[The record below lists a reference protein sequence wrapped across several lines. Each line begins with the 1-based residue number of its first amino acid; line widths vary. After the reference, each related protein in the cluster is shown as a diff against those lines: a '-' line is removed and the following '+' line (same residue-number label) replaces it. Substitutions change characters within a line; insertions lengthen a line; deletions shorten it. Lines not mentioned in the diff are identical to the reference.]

1 MEMME
6 KEPITTEGL
15 KKLKDELEDL
25 KSNKRPK
32 IVAAIAEARGHG
44 DLKENAEYHA
54 AREEQGLNEA
64 RIRELEEVLS
74 ISQVVEYKTMG
85 VEDRVIFGSTV
96 TIKDLE
102 SEEIKTYQ
110 IVGDAEADIEKN
122 TISFTTPMARSLI
135 KKELGEFV
143 EVETPGGIKEYEITE
158 IKLI

>member
-1 MEMME
+1 MSE
-6 KEPITTEGL
+6 KLPMTADGL
-15 KKLKDELEDL
+15 AKLKSELENL
-25 KSNKRPK
+25 KNSERPNIIK
-32 IVAAIAEARGHG
+32 AIADAREHG
-44 DLKENAEYHA
+44 DLSENAEYHA

>member
-1 MEMME
+1 MADERFSGDMSRNEVEIDLNKFMALLQE
-6 KEPITTEGL
+6 KSE
-15 KKLKDELEDL
+15 LKD
-25 KSNKRPK
+25 
-32 IVAAIAEARGHG
+32 
-44 DLKENAEYHA
+44 
-54 AREEQGLNEA
+54 

-74 ISQVVEYKTMG
+74 VSQVVEYKTMG

-110 IVGDAEADIEKN
+110 IVGDAEADIERN

-143 EVETPGGIKEYEITE
+143 EVETPGGVKEYEITE

>member
-1 MEMME
+1 MEIME
-6 KEPITTEGL
+6 KEPITIEGL
-15 KKLKDELEDL
+15 KKLKDELENL
-25 KSNKRPK
+25 KINERPK